1 MIEWLANLWHSMTW
15 LEFVAGVVVV
25 IVTFAVSYV
34 VVSIILIKIPA
45 NYFHSD
51 YEHHFVSDRHPVFRA
66 VAIAGKNVL
75 GVLLIITGMILSLPA
90 VPGPGLLTIFIG
102 LMLTDIPG
110 KRVLEAKIIKRPA
123 ILSAVNKLRQRY
135 GKPALVMD

>member
-1 MIEWLANLWHSMTW
+1 MIRWLTEFWHALTW
-15 LEFVAGVVVV
+15 AQIVIGAALITVGFVA
-25 IVTFAVSYV
+25 SYV
-34 VVSIILIKIPA
+34 AVSIILIKIPA

-51 YEHHFVSDRHPVFRA
+51 YEHHFFPDSHPMLRA

-75 GVLLIITGMILSLPA
+75 GVLLIIAGIILSFPG
-90 VPGPGLLTIFIG
+90 VPGPGLLTVFIG

-123 ILSAVNKLRQRY
+123 LLSAVNKLRTRY
-135 GKPALVMD
+135 GKPELVMD